1 MPRTKSCDMFALS
14 IVHDVIERWRVDRA
28 IPVEFDWHVI
38 AVELANQILEH
49 DDVHYPTLEA
59 AKLVLKLHEERS

>member
-14 IVHDVIERWRVDRA
+14 IVHEVIERWRGDRA

-38 AVELANQILEH
+38 AVELAI
-49 DDVHYPTLEA
+49 
-59 AKLVLKLHEERS
+59 